1 MTVFPLECDKN
12 KRICS
17 ADSAPMYAMSSNFVS
32 GDFLLLVDEIQSG
45 KMNDRPGPV
54 PGTAP
59 RLIAIMTQYLLWSCR
74 IVGKPNQRE

>member
-32 GDFLLLVDEIQSG
+32 GDFLLLVDEIQ
-45 KMNDRPGPV
+45 KPV
-54 PGTAP
+54 
-59 RLIAIMTQYLLWSCR
+59 
-74 IVGKPNQRE
+74 K